1 MLRTIPLFKDLSDI
15 DMEIINDLAMDKNVA
30 KGNVVLTEG
39 EIGDSLYAIVS
50 GRVKVFIGDE
60 DGREIILK
68 ILGPGDFFGEMSLID
83 SQPRSASVST
93 LENSVFKVLS
103 HSAFETSVKKLGSG
117 GMGDVY
123 LARDRNLMNRE
134 TVVKLLKSETLANKE
149 VVRKFKQEI
158 EALARLKDPGI
169 VTILDSGT
177 HGKQPFLVLEYVEG
191 EDLSLVISPVLFSVR
206 DFLGPNSLAMKLIEQ
221 QSKVTRYFW
230 QKFSSQARSVL
241 SDNPSESETAMV
253 LRDEF
258 NRLLTDPKLAESEA
272 FNETKFR
279 MLIRNEAEWTDLE
292 DLCKANRLLIEA
304 VFAEEIVCGEDKKLT
319 AHEAAL
325 IFRQLGAALTHG
337 HEKGIIHRDLK
348 PANIMITKDG
358 RGEWQTKLIDF
369 GVAKVRESL
378 VAPSTQI
385 GLSFG
390 TRKYMS
396 PEQANSK
403 INLKP
408 QTDIYALGLIAFEA
422 LTGQH
427 IFRTDSFIEQ
437 CRMQEQEEFSEITL
451 IRPDLSRRVREIIY
465 RAVSFD
471 PEKRQASAAEFG
483 NTLAD
488 ALLTRT
494 VEILPV
500 IPAPTIVSIP
510 IKPVEA
516 ETAVLDRQD
525 SLAIQ
530 DSLATQ
536 HNIATQAS
544 LAIQELEAQNPVKN
558 SKKGVFVTVGIV
570 AILVL
575 VSLGSWLVWRNIPN
589 SETNSKSETNPPPS
603 ATTVKRE
610 LNYKLIVQKYQQGKP
625 FQTPFEATGDE
636 IFGDGWRFKMSMNS
650 RQNGNLYL
658 LAENPKTQNLT
669 ILFPHPQKNKG
680 ASEVPAN
687 EKIETGEMEFD
698 KTQGTEKFWIVWT
711 EKPVSELEAVKS
723 LVNPQDLGR
732 IKDPEKEKAVR
743 DFLDKWTNG
752 EKPVEKV
759 ADDKQSKTIS
769 SNGDVLVK
777 LAEFRHN

>member
-1 MLRTIPLFKDLSDI
+1 MKDNNWQQVQEVFNTAVELEGRERRDFLKNVETNKQEIYGEVISLLSADGLGGVLPNSQANFEDLFAAETEDI
-15 DMEIINDLAMDKNVA
+15 DIYATNEMTPIGETI
-30 KGNVVLTEG
+30 GNR
-39 EIGDSLYAIVS
+39 YH
-50 GRVKVFIGDE
+50 
-60 DGREIILK
+60 
-68 ILGPGDFFGEMSLID
+68 LI
-83 SQPRSASVST
+83 
-93 LENSVFKVLS
+93 
-103 HSAFETSVKKLGSG
+103 KKLGSG

-158 EALARLKDPGI
+158 EALSRLKDPGI

-191 EDLSLVISPVLFSVR
+191 EDLSMVISPILFSVR
-206 DFLGPNSLAMKLIEQ
+206 DFPGPVLLAQKLIDQ
-221 QSKVTRYFW
+221 KSKVTRYFW

-241 SDNPSESETAMV
+241 SDNPNDSETALV

-258 NRLLTDPKLAESEA
+258 NRLLTDSKLGESEA

-279 MLIRNEAEWTDLE
+279 MPVRNEADWTDLE

-304 VFAEEIVCGEDKKLT
+304 VFAEEIVRGEDKKLT

-451 IRPDLSRRVREIIY
+451 IRPDLSLRVRDVIY

-483 NTLAD
+483 NALAD
-488 ALLTRT
+488 ALLSRT
-494 VEILPV
+494 NEFLPG
-500 IPAPTIVSIP
+500 ISAPTIPSIP
-510 IKPVEA
+510 IKPTEA
-516 ETAVLDRQD
+516 KTAVLDRQD

-530 DSLATQ
+530 DSLAV
-536 HNIATQAS
+536 HDLI
-544 LAIQELEAQNPVKN
+544 AQNPVQS
-558 SKKGVFVTVGIV
+558 SKKGVFVTVGIL

-575 VSLGSWLVWRNIPN
+575 VSLGGWLVWRNISESEIKPT
-589 SETNSKSETNPPPS
+589 SETNLPPS
-603 ATTVKRE
+603 AETVKRE
-610 LNYKLIVQKYQQGKP
+610 LTYKLIVQKYQQGKP

-636 IFGDGWRFKMSMNS
+636 IFGDGWRFKMSLNS
-650 RQNGNLYL
+650 PQNGNLYL
-658 LAENPKTQNLT
+658 LAENSEMQNLT
-669 ILFPHPQKNKG
+669 MLFPHPQKNKG
-680 ASEVPAN
+680 GSEVPAN

-698 KTQGTEKFWIVWT
+698 KAQGTEKFWIVWAG
-711 EKPVSELEAVKS
+711 KPVAELESVKS
-723 LVNPQDLGR
+723 FVNPQDLGR
-732 IKDPEKEKAVR
+732 IKDVAKEKAVR
-743 DFLDKWTNG
+743 DFLVKWTSG
-752 EKPVEKV
+752 AKPEEKN
-759 ADDKQSKTIS
+759 ADNKQSKTIS
-769 SNGDVLVK
+769 SNAEVLVK